1 MPATGHA
8 LLGASGAA
16 RWIACPPSARL
27 EERCGAPDEGSP
39 WAEEGTAAHAYAEL
53 LLRNRIGTLSNRS
66 FAARMRKVKA
76 GGHWSDEMRDAVGAY
91 ADCVCRVWDAAG
103 GRGRAFVEIERRV
116 DLTRWVPAGFGTAD
130 AIVMGGGT
138 LHVLDLKYGK
148 GVPVEA
154 EGNPQIRL
162 YALGALEAYG
172 LAMRFDDVA
181 MTICQPRL
189 GAESTARMPVSDLLA
204 WGDRVVAPAARL
216 AWDGEGDFAPSEE
229 ACRWCR
235 AKEACGARAA
245 WALAEAGAGTP
256 DEPSATGLPA
266 PETLTDGQVARLLP
280 VLPEIEGWSRDV
292 REWALRQA
300 VDEGRRWPGYK
311 LVEGR
316 TRRTIADQE
325 AAIGAAV
332 AAGFDA
338 DEVAEVRL
346 KGVTALTKAMGKERF
361 EAVMGPY
368 VTKPAGRPCL
378 VPESDKRPEMDMAA
392 IAAAEFK
399 EQK

>member
-1 MPATGHA
+1 MPAAGHA
-8 LLGASGAA
+8 LLGASSAA
-16 RWIACPPSARL
+16 RWMACPPSARL

-39 WAEEGTAAHAYAEL
+39 WAEEGTAAHAYVEL
-53 LLRNRIGTLSNRS
+53 LLRNRIGALSNRS

-91 ADCVCRVWDAAG
+91 ADEVCRAWDAAG
-103 GRGRAFVEIERRV
+103 GRGRAWVEVERRV
-116 DLTRWVPAGFGTAD
+116 DLTRWVPGGFGTAD

-138 LHVLDLKYGK
+138 LRVIDFKYGR

-172 LAMRFDDVA
+172 LAMQFSDVA

-189 GAESTARMPVSDLLA
+189 DSTSTAHMTVGELLA
-204 WGDRVVAPAARL
+204 WGDREVAPAARL
-216 AWDGEGDFAPSEE
+216 AWAGEGDYAPSDE

-235 AKEACGARAA
+235 AKAACGARAR
-245 WALAEAGAGTP
+245 WMLAEAGAGTP
-256 DEPSATGLPA
+256 DELSATGLPA
-266 PETLTDGQVARLLP
+266 PETLTDRQVARLLP
-280 VLPEIEGWSRDV
+280 VLPEIEAWSRDV

-300 VDEGRRWPGYK
+300 VDEGREWPGFK

-316 TRRTIADQE
+316 TRRTIVDQE

-332 AAGFDA
+332 EAGFDA
-338 DEVAEVRL
+338 DDVAEVRL
-346 KGVTALTKAMGKERF
+346 KGVTATGGRRST
-361 EAVMGPY
+361 GP
-368 VTKPAGRPCL
+368 RL
-378 VPESDKRPEMDMAA
+378 
-392 IAAAEFK
+392 
-399 EQK
+399 